1 MTVIAVSDIHGSMTV
16 VGNLRRM
23 QARYP
28 DAYTIF
34 CGDYFDGHEHS
45 AEVVGTIM
53 RQVEDKRAVA
63 ILGNHDLMFSDYME
77 GGTASDL
84 WYVNNGDQT
93 ITSMLKYKGITGIDP
108 RSDEA
113 RHDMIDS
120 YQAEKDFVRKLPTIC
135 VYGKMLFIHA
145 GLDLN
150 SADPLRDTKPSDR
163 IWIREDYIYRADR
176 SDPIFAHNPLD
187 YTLVTGHTPTGLI
200 GGRFD
205 GSDEEIKTSFPKCP
219 ILKIAYPDECARYF
233 IDGGV
238 HSGQPENQGNIA
250 VFDEQTGELID
261 SLQTRA

>member
-28 DAYTIF
+28 NAYTIF
-34 CGDYFDGHEHS
+34 CGDYFDGHAHS
-45 AEVVGTIM
+45 AEVIRTIM

-63 ILGNHDLMFSDYME
+63 ILGNHDLMFSSYME
-77 GGTASDL
+77 GGDGADL
-84 WYVNNGDQT
+84 WFLNSGAET
-93 ITSMLKYKGITGIDP
+93 ITSMLKSKGITGLDP
-108 RSDEA
+108 RSAQA
-113 RHDMIDS
+113 RHDMLDS
-120 YQAEKDFVRKLPTIC
+120 FQDEKQFVRKLPTIC

-145 GLDLN
+145 GLDLS

-163 IWIREDYIYRADR
+163 IWIREDYIYRTDR
-176 SDPIFAHNPLD
+176 SEAIFAHNPMD

-205 GSDEEIKTSFPKCP
+205 GTDKEIKANFPRCP
-219 ILKIAYPDECARYF
+219 ILKIGYPGESPRYF

-238 HSGQPENQGNIA
+238 HSGEKENQGNIA
-250 VFDEQTGELID
+250 VFDETTGELVD
-261 SLQTRA
+261 SLQTRP